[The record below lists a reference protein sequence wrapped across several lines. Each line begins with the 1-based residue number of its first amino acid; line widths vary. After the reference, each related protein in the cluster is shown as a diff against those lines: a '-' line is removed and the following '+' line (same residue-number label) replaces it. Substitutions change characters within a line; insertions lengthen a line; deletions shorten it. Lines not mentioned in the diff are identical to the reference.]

1 MNNQKKKRTSILL
14 LVLVALLFVA
24 YKVMFAPA
32 GIDPYASDQSSL
44 EGERVL
50 GILQQIEKISFDVSV
65 ISDPKFKSLKSLE
78 IPLPSLP
85 VGKKNPFAAAS
96 AN

>member
-1 MNNQKKKRTSILL
+1 ML
-14 LVLVALLFVA
+14 LVLLALLFVA

-32 GIDPYASDQSSL
+32 GIDPYASDQSAL

-65 ISDPKFKSLKSLE
+65 INDPKFKSLKSLE